1 MIAEGIKMEAFAITE
16 RGYRAISKGAPL
28 VAGEREVGE
37 IPASLLAAIRL
48 AQARGQRTTLLRGC
62 DWTQAPDSPLDSD
75 AKLAW
80 AVYRQE
86 LRDLPQKAGFPDC
99 DWPAPPALP
108 EGATS
113 MSLPDIPTN

>member
-1 MIAEGIKMEAFAITE
+1 MEAFAITD

-37 IPASLLAAIRL
+37 IPASLLATIRL
-48 AQARGQRTTLLRGC
+48 AQARGQRTILLRGC

-80 AVYRQE
+80 AVYRQQ

-99 DWPAPPALP
+99 GWPVPPTSP

-113 MSLPDIPTN
+113 MSLPGIRTN

>member
-1 MIAEGIKMEAFAITE
+1 MEAFAISE

-80 AVYRQE
+80 TAYRQE
-86 LRDLPQKAGFPDC
+86 LRDLPERAGFPNC
-99 DWPAPPALP
+99 DWPEMPRMESRAADQP
-108 EGATS
+108 
-113 MSLPDIPTN
+113 